1 MVVHSTPE
9 TRLSIDTVFFAVLL
23 ATLLEDTVLPS
34 LSFVVFTS
42 MVTPVVGSVEEIFTA
57 IDWDAPNEAKI
68 AVPGSGSMK
77 MQ

>member
-1 MVVHSTPE
+1 LDLEVTVTVVVQSTPE

-57 IDWDAPNEAKI
+57 ID
-68 AVPGSGSMK
+68 
-77 MQ
+77 